1 MPNNA
6 INNITPN
13 NAFLD
18 KNHRTIYDINY
29 EKSLKNNVD
38 SDIHIN
44 DKVRILTKKNQF
56 QKGTEAR
63 YSDEV
68 YTVKKVNGKSITLD
82 NDEVYKRTS
91 LLIVPKSTISDEK
104 NVIVKINK
112 QNKED
117 RFLKS
122 EGVEISNILSTKR
135 GRDKLMQVLK
145 P

>member
-6 INNITPN
+6 INNIQPD
-13 NAFLD
+13 NAFQE

-29 EKSLKNNVD
+29 EKSLKNNVE
-38 SDIHIN
+38 SDIHVN
-44 DKVRILTKKNQF
+44 DKVRILQKKNQF

-63 YSDEV
+63 YSDDV
-68 YTVKKVNGKSITLD
+68 YTVKKVNGKSITLN
-82 NDEVYKRTS
+82 NDEVYKRSS

-112 QNKED
+112 QIKEE

-122 EGVEISNILSTKR
+122 EGVDVSNILNTKR
-135 GRDKLMQVLK
+135 GKNKLLEALK
-145 P
+145 